1 MALGSFIREARESS
15 GLSIDALSAVTSI
28 RVGLLTEM
36 EANNFAHCGGDTY
49 ARGHLRNIAA
59 KIGADAQELIAMY
72 NEEHSAEHR
81 AIHDLLVENNVARL
95 PREGRKISWKVPA
108 AFSIVILIVVSVA
121 QIVITNVNSEAETT
135 VTAAVTESPSA
146 SPSASPASSES
157 TSPSPSASTS
167 PSASPSPAAL
177 ATKSRGPVSLV
188 LSAVRGN
195 SYIDIIVD
203 GKKIEKG
210 SIFQG
215 DTKRYTGNSTI
226 SIYLSNPA
234 GLDVTHNG
242 KKLAPLGVE
251 NQEVRRTFR

>member
-15 GLSIDALSAVTSI
+15 GLSIDALSAATSI

-36 EANNFAHCGGDTY
+36 EANNFTHCGGDTY

-72 NEEHSAEHR
+72 NEEHSAENR
-81 AIHDLLVENNVARL
+81 AIHDLLVENNAARL
-95 PREGRKISWKVPA
+95 PRESKKISWKVPA
-108 AFSIVILIVVSVA
+108 AFSIVILVVVSVA
-121 QIVITNVNSEAETT
+121 QIVITNVNSEPAST
-135 VTAAVTESPSA
+135 VSATASA
-146 SPSASPASSES
+146 SATPTA
-157 TSPSPSASTS
+157 SPSPSTSASTS
-167 PSASPSPAAL
+167 ATASPEVSESASPSPVAT
-177 ATKSRGPVSLV
+177 ATKSRGPVTLV
-188 LSAVRGN
+188 LSAARGN

-215 DTKRYTGNSTI
+215 DTKQYTGNSTI

-242 KKLAPLGVE
+242 KKLAPLGLE

>member
-15 GLSIDALSAVTSI
+15 GLSIDALSAATSI
-28 RVGLLTEM
+28 RAGLLTEM
-36 EANNFAHCGGDTY
+36 EANNFTHCGGDTY
-49 ARGHLRNIAA
+49 ARGHLRNIAP

-81 AIHDLLVENNVARL
+81 AIHDLLVENNAARL
-95 PREGRKISWKVPA
+95 PRESKKISWKVPA
-108 AFSIVILIVVSVA
+108 ALSIVILVVVSVA
-121 QIVITNVNSEAETT
+121 QIVITNVNSEPTPT
-135 VTAAVTESPSA
+135 VSAIASASATPTATA
-146 SPSASPASSES
+146 SPSTSATASPEATE
-157 TSPSPSASTS
+157 
-167 PSASPSPAAL
+167 SASPSPVAT
-177 ATKSRGPVSLV
+177 ATKSRGPVTLV

-215 DTKRYTGNSTI
+215 DTKQYTGNSTI

-242 KKLAPLGVE
+242 KKLAPLGLE

>member
-1 MALGSFIREARESS
+1 MSLGSFMRDARESS
-15 GLSIDALSAVTSI
+15 GLSIDALSAATSI
-28 RVGLLTEM
+28 RAGLLAEM
-36 EANNFAHCGGDTY
+36 EADNFKHCGGDTY

-59 KIGADAQELIAMY
+59 KIGADSQELIAMY
-72 NEEHSAEHR
+72 NEQHSAEHR

-95 PREGRKISWKVPA
+95 PKESKKISWKVPA
-108 AFSIVILIVVSVA
+108 AFSIAILVIASVA
-121 QIVITNVNSEAETT
+121 QIVITNIGSESNPTVAASAE
-135 VTAAVTESPSA
+135 PSA
-146 SPSASPASSES
+146 SPTA
-157 TSPSPSASTS
+157 SASTS
-167 PSASPSPAAL
+167 ASASPTASASSNSVASSENT
-177 ATKSRGPVSLV
+177 AGPVTLV
-188 LSAVRGN
+188 ISAVRGN

-215 DTKRYTGNSTI
+215 DTKQYSGNSVI

-234 GLDVTHNG
+234 GLDLTHNG

>member
-1 MALGSFIREARESS
+1 MSLGSFMRDARESS
-15 GLSIDALSAVTSI
+15 GLSVDALSAATSI
-28 RVGLLTEM
+28 RAGLLAEM
-36 EANNFAHCGGDTY
+36 EADNFKHCGGDTY

-59 KIGADAQELIAMY
+59 KIGANPQELITMY

-81 AIHDLLVENNVARL
+81 AIHDLLVENNVARM
-95 PREGRKISWKVPA
+95 PKESKKISWKVPA
-108 AFSIVILIVVSVA
+108 AFSIVILVIASVA
-121 QIVITNVNSEAETT
+121 QIVITNINSETTPSVAASAEPSSSPT
-135 VTAAVTESPSA
+135 PSA
-146 SPSASPASSES
+146 SPSANATTGVENSP
-157 TSPSPSASTS
+157 
-167 PSASPSPAAL
+167 
-177 ATKSRGPVSLV
+177 GPVTLV
-188 LSAVRGN
+188 ISAVRGN

-215 DTKRYTGNSTI
+215 DTKQYSGNSVI

>member
-15 GLSIDALSAVTSI
+15 GLSIDALSAATSI
-28 RVGLLTEM
+28 RAGLLTEM
-36 EANNFAHCGGDTY
+36 EANNFTHCGGDTY
-49 ARGHLRNIAA
+49 ARGHLRNIAP

-81 AIHDLLVENNVARL
+81 AIHDLLVENNAARL
-95 PREGRKISWKVPA
+95 PRESKKISWKVPA
-108 AFSIVILIVVSVA
+108 AFSIVILVVASVA
-121 QIVITNVNSEAETT
+121 QIVITNVNSEPAPT
-135 VTAAVTESPSA
+135 VSATASA
-146 SPSASPASSES
+146 SATPTTSATPSTSATASPEATE
-157 TSPSPSASTS
+157 
-167 PSASPSPAAL
+167 SASPSPVAT
-177 ATKSRGPVSLV
+177 ATKSRGPVTLI

-215 DTKRYTGNSTI
+215 DTKQYTGNSTI

-242 KKLAPLGVE
+242 KKLAPLGLE